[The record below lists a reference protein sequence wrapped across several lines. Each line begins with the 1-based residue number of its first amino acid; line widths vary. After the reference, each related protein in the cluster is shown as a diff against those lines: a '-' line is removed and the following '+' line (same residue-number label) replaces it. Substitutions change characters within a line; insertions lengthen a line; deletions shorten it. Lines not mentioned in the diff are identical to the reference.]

1 MLFSPIA
8 FLGYIS
14 PELKEYPSK
23 WWKGLKSQA
32 IFAPVF
38 LFIAYLISSIVNS
51 GKLWDAVGGNSGS
64 PQTFYDTI
72 SSSGQL
78 GFSIILN
85 YVILIA
91 LMLGGLIIAKTM
103 AKEGSDVAF
112 KYAQQFQG
120 WAQGMAGRNTLGRAA
135 YLAGNNRYMAKLMT
149 KSPTLGNFAKT
160 QFDNMAGQ
168 KFGSKIGYAEALKKA
183 LKRRKKWVNL
193 LVSLK
198 WQKQTS

>member
-1 MLFSPIA
+1 MSLLNMPNN
-8 FLGYIS
+8 
-14 PELKEYPSK
+14 SK
-23 WWKGLKSQA
+23 AGRREWR
-32 IFAPVF
+32 
-38 LFIAYLISSIVNS
+38 
-51 GKLWDAVGGNSGS
+51 
-64 PQTFYDTI
+64 
-72 SSSGQL
+72 
-78 GFSIILN
+78 
-85 YVILIA
+85 
-91 LMLGGLIIAKTM
+91 
-103 AKEGSDVAF
+103 
-112 KYAQQFQG
+112 
-120 WAQGMAGRNTLGRAA
+120 GRNTLGRAA